1 MPKYSDILE
10 NKTDIVHCEGNK
22 LEGGEDLAEM
32 FLPLV
37 LECQLKVG
45 SMELNV
51 SQQSS
56 LTLLFLKF
64 QDPK

>member
-1 MPKYSDILE
+1 MPKYTDILE
-10 NKTDIVHCEGNK
+10 NKTDIVHCEGGK

-37 LECQLKVG
+37 LECQLKIG

-51 SQQSS
+51 SQQH
-56 LTLLFLKF
+56 LLPCFYF
-64 QDPK
+64 